1 MLGLLEWNI
10 IPYMYDPLFVTA
22 SGLSGGRGTKESDID
37 VVVYKKQQLKVT
49 VNVQTQPPASNNGLE
64 KY

>member
-1 MLGLLEWNI
+1 
-10 IPYMYDPLFVTA
+10 MYDPLFVTA

-49 VNVQTQPPASNNGLE
+49 VNVQTQPPASNYGLE